1 MIDNLFGVSPFSRDI
16 SNDPTLREIACLSI
30 CYGQTIVWGNRNSIS
45 VNGCAT
51 PEEAKQKAIEIA
63 KRLGWTNPKW
73 WQFWRAGDTW
83 FADVNS

>member
-16 SNDPTLREIACLSI
+16 ANDPVLAKIASMPIL
-30 CYGQTIVWGNRNSIS
+30 YGQTIVWGKASVS
-45 VNGCAT
+45 VNGCLT
-51 PEEAKQKAIEIA
+51 PEEAKRKAHEMA
-63 KRLGWTNPKW
+63 KASGWTNPKW